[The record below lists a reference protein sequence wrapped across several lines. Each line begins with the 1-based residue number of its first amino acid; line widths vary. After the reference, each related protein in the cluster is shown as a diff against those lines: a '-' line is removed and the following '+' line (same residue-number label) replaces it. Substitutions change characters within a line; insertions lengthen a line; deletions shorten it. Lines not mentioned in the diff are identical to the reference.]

1 MTVDVV
7 QFGFSFLIIVG
18 IWLGYTR
25 IIGILPVETPFTVL
39 LNLVLLF
46 CVALEPFLYFVLFQ
60 TNDPVFLDFS
70 SAAFTLDTGAMMG
83 LLSGMMFMVLREEKV
98 GVAHRLRPSAI
109 KNFKVSMVAQ
119 IIGAATFLVSVSDVF

>member
-39 LNLVLLF
+39 LPPANDAFEQAVTIDSLPFSTAADSRVESVVLT
-46 CVALEPFLYFVLFQ
+46 E
-60 TNDPVFLDFS
+60 
-70 SAAFTLDTGAMMG
+70 AA
-83 LLSGMMFMVLREEKV
+83 
-98 GVAHRLRPSAI
+98 I
-109 KNFKVSMVAQ
+109 
-119 IIGAATFLVSVSDVF
+119 